1 MYESLSRDD
10 RMLLLRFLCAFAWTD
25 LEVTENERGFVKRL
39 VTRLDLQGED
49 AEEVE
54 EWLHIAPSPGS
65 VDSSK
70 VPPQHRRTFV
80 EAVRAMIY
88 ADGNVDPEERAHFE
102 KLRSAL
108 SG

>member
-1 MYESLSRDD
+1 
-10 RMLLLRFLCAFAWTD
+10 MLLLRFLCAFAWTD
-25 LEVTENERGFVKRL
+25 LEVTDKERAFVKRL
-39 VTRLDLQGED
+39 VARLGLEGDD

-54 EWLHIAPSPGS
+54 EWLHIAPAPGT
-65 VDSSK
+65 VDAKK
-70 VPPQHRRTFV
+70 VPPEHRRTFV

-88 ADGNVDPEERAHFE
+88 ADGNVDAEERAQFE